1 MPSRKHEKKTKRAA
15 ERKQLIE
22 QQAAIKESHGT
33 ALQEEKQS
41 TVESK
46 LKAAE
51 LENEQWKQDT
61 HQSKLDR
68 DERDSLLAITK
79 EPYPTGSGEFI
90 YLTNDIAKKI
100 DSYIG
105 EPVLTT
111 ITAITSC
118 ICRNVMFEDRHEM
131 MVTIFKWASSSI
143 DDKSPQIC
151 AVPPAK
157 FDLGALHNNEDS
169 TKNNAAIKTVDTY
182 YPNHS
187 GVGHSFDTGAKR
199 FSRID
204 SKNNEY
210 EDSSSLSLVNYPRLD
225 PVTTFHFVLDFRD
238 KTLTAFD
245 KEGSFLDMVDIDG
258 CPLSWACYMPKV
270 GNNIYKVEIERTGVP
285 SVEESL

>member
-1 MPSRKHEKKTKRAA
+1 MPSRKQEKKLKRAA

-22 QQAAIKESHGT
+22 QQAAIKESHQA
-33 ALQEEKQS
+33 ALYEEQQLAIEK
-41 TVESK
+41 K

-51 LENEQWKQDT
+51 LEKEQSIQDT
-61 HQSKLDR
+61 HQSKLAR
-68 DERDSLLAITK
+68 DERDTTLAIAEQQYLTD
-79 EPYPTGSGEFI
+79 SGDEI
-90 YLTNDIAKKI
+90 HLTNDIAKKI
-100 DSYIG
+100 DSYNG

-111 ITAITSC
+111 ITSITSC
-118 ICRNVMFEDRHEM
+118 ISSNVMFQGQHEM
-131 MVTIFKWASSSI
+131 KAKISKFADSL

-151 AVPPAK
+151 AVPPAN

-169 TKNNAAIKTVDTY
+169 TKNNAAIKTVNTH

-210 EDSSSLSLVNYPRLD
+210 KDSSSPSLVDNPPLD
-225 PVTTFHFVLDFRD
+225 RDTTFHFELDFTN
-238 KTLTAFD
+238 KTLAAFD
-245 KEGSFLDMVDIDG
+245 KEGSFLDEVDIDG
-258 CPLSWACYMPKV
+258 CPLSWACYVPKV

-285 SVEESL
+285 SV